1 MKFLL
6 LTPPLTQLNTPYPA
20 TTVLK
25 GYLDNCG
32 YEVAQAD
39 LGIELVLKIFNKD
52 FLAQIFEN
60 TKTLKLKPN
69 HKRIYANK

>member
-25 GYLDNCG
+25 GFLESHG
-32 YEVAQAD
+32 HTVAQAD
-39 LGIELVLKIFNKD
+39 LGIELVLKIFSHPER
-52 FLAQIFEN
+52 ATA
-60 TKTLKLKPN
+60 TKECDGSMP
-69 HKRIYANK
+69 KRNDTSAVLMP